1 MKSFCVSWIYN
12 RSLKYNMSAPNY
24 EANCGNQVNAS
35 QFYAALNNGAGGAT
49 QIQSPLAVVN
59 ANGPTAVT
67 ITAVAN
73 GSASVVASSTAVTAA
88 TAVLQLGVPASA
100 TAITIDNN
108 AAQDRLTVG
117 RSGVTGLRLSS
128 AATAGGA
135 MAIVGDDAQAAN
147 TITIG
152 PNSNA
157 PSCVVVGPGNAF
169 TVAASPYT
177 SQTVVPQ
184 LANGTGVIPGNSG
197 VVLTNPG
204 TAGLYYIGVSCSTLD
219 GPSVASQIFTI
230 AFYDGAKWKVGG
242 IAEGVVGTGGVTLSP
257 APGTAATINFFN
269 NSGGNLVDISFLR
282 IPIFNGQITGFP

>member
-12 RSLKYNMSAPNY
+12 LSLKYNMSAPNY
-24 EANCGNQVNAS
+24 EANCGNQVNAT
-35 QFYAALNNGAGGAT
+35 QFYAALNNGAGGEV
-49 QIQSPLAVVN
+49 QIQSPLAVVD

-73 GSASVVASSTAVTAA
+73 GSASVVASSTSATAA

-100 TAITIDNN
+100 TAITIDN
-108 AAQDRLTVG
+108 AASIDRLTVG

-147 TITIG
+147 TIAIG

-157 PSCVVVGPGNAF
+157 PYCVVVGPGNAF

-184 LANGTGVIPGNSG
+184 LANGTGTIPGNSG
-197 VVLTNPG
+197 VVLTNPA
-204 TAGLYYIGVSCSTLD
+204 TPGLYYIGVSCSSLD
-219 GPSVASQIFTI
+219 GPSVASQVFTVC
-230 AFYDGAKWKVGG
+230 FFNGTTWKVGG
-242 IAEGVVGTGGVTLSP
+242 IGEGVVGTGGVTLAP

-269 NSGGNLVDISFLR
+269 NSGGNLVNISFIKFPL
-282 IPIFNGQITGFP
+282 FNGAITGMP

>member
-1 MKSFCVSWIYN
+1 
-12 RSLKYNMSAPNY
+12 MSAPNY

-49 QIQSPLAVVN
+49 QIQSPLAVVD
-59 ANGPTAVT
+59 AAGPTSVT

-100 TAITIDNN
+100 TAITIDN
-108 AAQDRLTVG
+108 AASIDRLTVG

-135 MAIVGDDAQAAN
+135 MAIVGDDANALN

-157 PSCVVVGPGNAF
+157 PSCVQVGPGNSF
-169 TVAASPYT
+169 VMAASPYT
-177 SQTVVPQ
+177 TQVVVPQ
-184 LANGTGVIPGNSG
+184 LANGTGVIGGGTG
-197 VVLTNPG
+197 VTLTNPG
-204 TAGLYYIGVSCSTLD
+204 TAGLYYIAASCSTLD
-219 GPSVASQIFTI
+219 GYSVASQISTI

-242 IAEGVVGTGGVTLSP
+242 VIEVPNGTGTVSLSP
-257 APGTAATINFFN
+257 AAGTAATINFFN
-269 NSGGNLVDISFLR
+269 NSGNNLVDMSFIRL
-282 IPIFNGQITGFP
+282 PLFNGLITGFP

>member
-1 MKSFCVSWIYN
+1 
-12 RSLKYNMSAPNY
+12 MSAPNY

-35 QFYAALNNGAGGAT
+35 QYYATLNNGAGGAT
-49 QIQSPLAVVN
+49 QIQSPLAVVDP
-59 ANGPTAVT
+59 NGPTSVT

-73 GSASVVASSTAVTAA
+73 GSGSVVASSTAVTAA

-100 TAITIDNN
+100 TAVTIDNA

-135 MAIVGDDAQAAN
+135 MSIVGDDANALN

-157 PSCVVVGPGNAF
+157 PSCVVVGPGNSF
-169 TVAASPYT
+169 TMAASPYT
-177 SQTVVPQ
+177 TQTVVPQ
-184 LANGTGVIPGNSG
+184 LANGTGVIGGGTG
-197 VVLTNPG
+197 VTLTNPG
-204 TAGLYYIGVSCSTLD
+204 TAGLYYIAASCSTLD
-219 GPSVASQIFTI
+219 GYSVASQISTI

-242 IAEGVVGTGGVTLSP
+242 VIEVPNGTGTVSLSP
-257 APGTAATINFFN
+257 AAGTAATINFFN
-269 NSGGNLVDISFLR
+269 NSGNNLVDMSFIRL
-282 IPIFNGQITGFP
+282 PLFNGLITGFP

>member
-1 MKSFCVSWIYN
+1 
-12 RSLKYNMSAPNY
+12 MSAPNY

-49 QIQSPLAVVN
+49 QIQSPLAVVD
-59 ANGPTAVT
+59 ANGPTSVT

-73 GSASVVASSTAVTAA
+73 GSGSVVASSSAVTAA

-117 RSGVTGLRLSS
+117 RSGVTGIRLSS
-128 AATAGGA
+128 AAVAGGA
-135 MAIVGDDAQAAN
+135 MAIVGDDANALN

-157 PSCVVVGPGNAF
+157 PSCVQVGPGNSF
-169 TVAASPYT
+169 VLAASPYT

-184 LANGTGVIPGNSG
+184 LANGTGTILGNSG
-197 VVLTNPG
+197 VVLTNPP
-204 TAGLYYIGVSCSTLD
+204 TPGLYYIGVSCSSLD

-230 AFYDGAKWKVGG
+230 ANFNGTTWKVGG

-269 NSGGNLVDISFLR
+269 NSGGNLVNISFIKFPL
-282 IPIFNGQITGFP
+282 FNGAITGFP

>member
-1 MKSFCVSWIYN
+1 
-12 RSLKYNMSAPNY
+12 MSAPNY
-24 EANCGNQVNAS
+24 EANCGNQVNAT
-35 QFYAALNNGAGGAT
+35 QYYAALNNGAGGAT
-49 QIQSPLAVVN
+49 QIPSPLAVVD

-100 TAITIDNN
+100 TAVTIDNN

-147 TITIG
+147 TISIG

-157 PSCVVVGPGNAF
+157 PSCIVVGPGNSF
-169 TVAASPYT
+169 TMAASPYT
-177 SQTVVPQ
+177 TQTVVPQ
-184 LANGTGVIPGNSG
+184 LANGTGTIPGNSG

-204 TAGLYYIGVSCSTLD
+204 TAGLYYIGVSCSSLD
-219 GPSVASQIFTI
+219 GPSVAAQIFTI

-242 IAEGVVGTGGVTLSP
+242 IAEGVDGTGGVTLAP

-269 NSGGNLVDISFLR
+269 NSGGNLVNISFLR
-282 IPIFNGQITGFP
+282 IPIFNGAITGFP